1 MAFWLIPAIKIN
13 LEGDTMEWLE
23 SIFFVV
29 NTYSIVLFLDSF
41 EIEEIIAAVN
51 RSDAMPELISSNTI
65 DDTVLATF
73 HYPLAIVKNL
83 ERNKTLFTID
93 L

>member
-1 MAFWLIPAIKIN
+1 MIGI
-13 LEGDTMEWLE
+13 D
-23 SIFFVV
+23 IFFVV

-51 RSDAMPELISSNTI
+51 RSDAMLELISNYTI

-73 HYPLAIVKNL
+73 HYPLDIIKNL
-83 ERNKTLFTID
+83 ERNKTLFPID

>member
-1 MAFWLIPAIKIN
+1 M
-13 LEGDTMEWLE
+13 
-23 SIFFVV
+23 
-29 NTYSIVLFLDSF
+29 LFLDSF

-51 RSDAMPELISSNTI
+51 RSDAMLELISSNTI

-73 HYPLAIVKNL
+73 HYPLDIVKNL
-83 ERNKTLFTID
+83 ERNKTLFPID